1 MRAKASHVFEEM
13 LGAYAKIE
21 QQFDIQRHDVAGA
34 VAAFLAGTYMAYR
47 NVDFPDENFKP
58 LVIQMRGIIAN
69 NPAFVNASP
78 HARQELYEQMAI
90 LGMFMATTQMALKE
104 KPNPEVASN
113 MRQAAKGYLELF
125 LKADAD
131 KIDITSQGLV
141 IR

>member
-1 MRAKASHVFEEM
+1 
-13 LGAYAKIE
+13 
-21 QQFDIQRHDVAGA
+21 
-34 VAAFLAGTYMAYR
+34 MAYR